1 MLLTDRVALIT
12 GASRGIGKAVAEA
25 FVAQGAKVVL
35 VARSESIHDVA
46 RSLSDGGA
54 IAEAIQGDIND
65 DATVRACIKSCRN
78 QHGRI
83 DVLVNNAGAM
93 TQSVL
98 GMVSLADARDLLEVN
113 VLATMN
119 LTQYAIRLMKTSGSI
134 INVASIAWRGFVGS
148 SAYSAAKAGV
158 VGFTMAAAKELAP
171 RQIRVNAIAPG
182 FIDTDLTRDL
192 SPENREQALST
203 IRMGRIG
210 EAQDVANAA
219 IFLASDL
226 SSYVTGQVLGV
237 DGGMQV

>member
-1 MLLTDRVALIT
+1 MLLPDRVALIT
-12 GASRGIGKAVAEA
+12 GASRGIGKAVAET
-25 FVAQGAKVVL
+25 FVAEGAKVVL
-35 VARSESIHDVA
+35 VARSESIHEFA
-46 RSLSDGGA
+46 RSLTDGGA
-54 IAEAIQGDIND
+54 VAEAIQGDIND

-98 GMVSLADARDLLEVN
+98 GMISLEDARNLMEVN
-113 VLATMN
+113 VLATVN

-134 INVASIAWRGFVGS
+134 INIASIAWRGLVGS
-148 SAYSAAKAGV
+148 SAYSAAKGGV
-158 VGFTMAAAKELAP
+158 VGFTLSAAKELAP
-171 RQIRVNAIAPG
+171 RHIRVNAIAPG
-182 FIDTDLTRDL
+182 YIDTELTRNL
-192 SPENREQALST
+192 APENREQALST

-219 IFLASDL
+219 MFLASDL

>member
-1 MLLTDRVALIT
+1 MLLADRVALIT
-12 GASRGIGKAVAEA
+12 GASRGIGKAVAET
-25 FVAQGAKVVL
+25 FVAEGAKVVL

-46 RSLSDGGA
+46 RALSDGGTV
-54 IAEAIQGDIND
+54 AEAIQGDIND
-65 DATVRACIKSCRN
+65 DATVRACIKICRN

-98 GMVSLADARDLLEVN
+98 GMVSLADARNLLEVN
-113 VLATMN
+113 VLATVN

-134 INVASIAWRGFVGS
+134 VNIASIAWRGLVGS
-148 SAYSAAKAGV
+148 SAYSAAKGGV

-171 RQIRVNAIAPG
+171 RRIRVNAIAPG
-182 FIDTDLTRDL
+182 FIDTELTRNL
-192 SPENREQALST
+192 SPENRDQALSI